1 MLQGCLR
8 YTKRAGA
15 DILTLIASQLATYR
29 RVRTRRARNSQMS
42 TMRNLRTRLYFLLRR
57 SSLYVQGLIRF
68 GLARTQ
74 RGGNAVRMALD
85 AFENQYGRLPD
96 DDEKRRLVQ
105 KLVWFDQQHQR
116 VPTPEEVVQMV
127 QQLELR

>member
-1 MLQGCLR
+1 M
-8 YTKRAGA
+8 
-15 DILTLIASQLATYR
+15 
-29 RVRTRRARNSQMS
+29 RT
-42 TMRNLRTRLYFLLRR
+42 
-57 SSLYVQGLIRF
+57 
-68 GLARTQ
+68 
-74 RGGNAVRMALD
+74 ALD

-116 VPTPEEVVQMV
+116 GPTPEEGVQMV